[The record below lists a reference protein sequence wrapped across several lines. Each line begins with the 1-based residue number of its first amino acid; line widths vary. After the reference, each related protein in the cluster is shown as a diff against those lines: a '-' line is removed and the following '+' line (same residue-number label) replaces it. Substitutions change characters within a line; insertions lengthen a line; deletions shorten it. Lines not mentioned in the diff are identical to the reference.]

1 MPDKSDVD
9 VIDRP
14 PVKVGKP
21 VVDNKPKLQPP
32 SKWHV
37 VLHNTT
43 GKAANCVPCV
53 LMMVFNKS
61 SMEARRHAA
70 EARQSGRSSIQ
81 QTTKDVA
88 ETRASNANE
97 KLSHG
102 VCYPASGGVRF
113 KAERCP

>member
-1 MPDKSDVD
+1 MSDKSGTD

-14 PVKVGKP
+14 PVKIGEPEKRQ
-21 VVDNKPKLQPP
+21 KLQPP

-37 VLHNTT
+37 VLHNPT
-43 GKAANCVPCV
+43 GRSANCAPCV

-70 EARQSGRSSIQ
+70 EARQSGRSSIE
-81 QTTKDVA
+81 QTTKDIA
-88 ETRASNANE
+88 ETRASVAND